1 MVVKGRAE
9 QIGFSMVYRFLV
21 AVVLFSIAGGVL
33 SAQQVRGVVKDEET
47 KEPIPFVNISVK
59 GTLQGTQSD
68 IDGTFSLQSL
78 EHDTLMFSSIGY
90 FPKEIVVDPASSQPL
105 TVYMKQEVTMVD
117 EVTVKPE
124 VERAVVLFEKIQEN
138 KQKNKE
144 LINSIKHY
152 KTLSSTN
159 VYLAIDTASNIS
171 RFIDDFKEVT
181 VETDNQKLRFSPV
194 YLAESAEAISG
205 DSIRVLHHKKEGIF
219 PRINQAIETYVLREV
234 VVDLDFY
241 EEHIK
246 ILNREFLSPI
256 SKNALSRY
264 NLYLNDSVEVDGIKH
279 FQFSFAPK
287 NRYDQ
292 LFSGNFE
299 IENNSFALTNIEA
312 HIPKE
317 ANLNFVKGFRGS
329 VSYKKLPG
337 DKWFLNEQDVRI
349 NLSLLPDEDS
359 VSVYSSERVDDISGG
374 NWIVNKLTQ
383 YSVSDRLNTV
393 KAESW
398 SQLPEFA
405 SSNIQRDD
413 YYRVEQLRQQDL
425 IKGVDAVGGLALTG
439 YLNAGK
445 IDIGPVFDIYS
456 TNAIEGHRFT
466 IPLRTS
472 EELSKHFSIGGFLGA
487 GTRSREFKYG
497 GNFIYQPLETD
508 KFIFRLNYSDDY
520 SLITHDKFYRFIKNN
535 PNNKGNGNLI
545 AALTTREKDPY
556 LKEEKS
562 FDIRFEYNV
571 NDDYQL
577 EFSPYYLHS
586 RETPDVRFF
595 RGNTEYNTYENYG
608 MLMNLRIV
616 SGQHYDK
623 FYFDRIYYL
632 DPIPVINLSCDIG
645 QTLLP
650 GKKMS
655 ESGLYW
661 HFHGSVKGRIN
672 MGQIFMEYM
681 LNGGYL
687 SGKAPYDLLDQ
698 PVGSM
703 SLGYAKYRF
712 NLLHHAAFAHNLY
725 TNTHF
730 HFNGGGIILNRVPLI
745 KKLKLREVLSFKGHY
760 GTLTDAYKGVFDLPD
775 QYSVEDAV
783 PYAEVGIG
791 LTNILKFLR
800 VEYVRL
806 LGNYY
811 LDEPFTDKHGIR
823 IRAEMSF

>member
-1 MVVKGRAE
+1 
-9 QIGFSMVYRFLV
+9 MVYRFLV
-21 AVVLFSIAGGVL
+21 AVGLLSIGGTLL
-33 SAQQVRGVVKDEET
+33 SAQKVEGVVKDEET
-47 KEPIPFVNISVK
+47 KEPVPFVNIWVK

-68 IDGTFSLQSL
+68 IDGSFSL
-78 EHDTLMFSSIGY
+78 ECAKNDTLMFSSVGY
-90 FPKEIVVDPASSQPL
+90 SPKEIVMDPVVSHSL
-105 TVYMKQEVTMVD
+105 TVYLKQDVRMID

-138 KQKNKE
+138 KEKNRRQ
-144 LINSIKHY
+144 INSIQHY

-159 VYLAIDTASNIS
+159 VYLAIDTASNVTH
-171 RFIDDFKEVT
+171 FIEDFEEVT
-181 VETDNQKLRFSPV
+181 VESDNRKLRFSPV
-194 YLAESAEAISG
+194 YLAESAEEISG
-205 DSIRVLHHKKEGIF
+205 DSTRVLYHKKEGIF
-219 PRINQAIETYVLREV
+219 PKINQAIETYVLREV
-234 VVDLDFY
+234 AVDLNFY
-241 EEHIK
+241 NEQIK

-256 SKNALSRY
+256 GRNALSRY
-264 NLYLNDSVEVDGIKH
+264 NLYLNDSVVVDGVKH

-299 IENNSFALTNIEA
+299 IEDKSFALAKMEV
-312 HIPKE
+312 HISKE
-317 ANLNFVKGFRGS
+317 ANLNFVKGFRGR
-329 VSYKKLPG
+329 VTYKKLPG
-337 DKWFLNEQDVRI
+337 DKWFFNEQDVRI
-349 NLSLLPDEDS
+349 NLSLTPDNES
-359 VSVYSSERVDDISGG
+359 APVYSSERVDDIEGG
-374 NWIVNKLTQ
+374 NWMVNKLTQ
-383 YSVSDRLNTV
+383 YSVSSRLNNLR
-393 KAESW
+393 AESW

-405 SSNIQRDD
+405 SSQIKKND
-413 YYRVEQLRQQDL
+413 YYRVEQLRQQKL

-472 EELSKHFSIGGFLGA
+472 EQLSQHFSIGGFLGG
-487 GTRSREFKYG
+487 GTRSREIKYG
-497 GNFIYQPLETD
+497 GNMVYQPLETD
-508 KFIFRLNYSDDY
+508 KFIFRINYSDDY

-535 PNNKGNGNLI
+535 PNNKGNGNFI
-545 AALTTREKDPY
+545 AAITTREKNPY
-556 LKEEKS
+556 LKEEKR

-577 EFSPYYLHS
+577 EFSPYYLYNKA
-586 RETPDVRFF
+586 TPDVRFY
-595 RGNTEYNTYENYG
+595 RGDADYSTYENYG
-608 MLMNLRIV
+608 LLMNLRIV

-650 GKKMS
+650 GEKMS

-661 HFHGSVKGRIN
+661 HLHGSVKGRLN
-672 MGQIFMEYM
+672 MGQVFMEYM
-681 LNGGYL
+681 LNAGYL
-687 SGKAPYDLLDQ
+687 SGEAPYDLLDQ

-730 HFNGGGIILNRVPLI
+730 HFNGGGILLNRLPLI

-760 GTLTDAYKGVFDLPD
+760 GTLTDSYKGVFDLPD
-775 QYSVEDAV
+775 QYSVEDVV
-783 PYAEVGIG
+783 PYAEIGVG

-800 VEYVRL
+800 VEYVHL
-806 LGNYY
+806 LGNHY
-811 LDEPFTDKHGIR
+811 LDGPFTDKHGIR
-823 IRAEMSF
+823 IRAEVSF